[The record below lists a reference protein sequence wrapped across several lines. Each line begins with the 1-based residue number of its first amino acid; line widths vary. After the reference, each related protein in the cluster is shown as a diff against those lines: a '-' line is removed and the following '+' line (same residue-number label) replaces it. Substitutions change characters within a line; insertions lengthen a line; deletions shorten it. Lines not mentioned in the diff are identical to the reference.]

1 MASLEIL
8 VKVHFGNDAEL
19 FRFQS
24 VEKAASYLR
33 DAHKTDPIEYV
44 MEVEKDAN
52 GISHGFDRKEEF
64 EKAWFQGEYSD
75 ALDAYHDQ
83 PSNHPDG
90 ISQDEFLYRAEGPT
104 FCEGEA
110 VKVSRGTDLIAA
122 E

>member
-1 MASLEIL
+1 MTSLEII

-33 DAHKTDPIEYV
+33 DAHKYDPIEYV

-52 GISHGFDRKEEF
+52 GISHGFDRKEDF
-64 EKAWFQGEYSD
+64 EKAWLAGEYDD
-75 ALDAYHDQ
+75 AIWAYEGQ
-83 PSNHPDG
+83 PRNHPDG
-90 ISQDEFLYRAEGPT
+90 ISQDELLNRAEGPT

-110 VKVSRGTDLIAA
+110 AKVSRGTDLIAA